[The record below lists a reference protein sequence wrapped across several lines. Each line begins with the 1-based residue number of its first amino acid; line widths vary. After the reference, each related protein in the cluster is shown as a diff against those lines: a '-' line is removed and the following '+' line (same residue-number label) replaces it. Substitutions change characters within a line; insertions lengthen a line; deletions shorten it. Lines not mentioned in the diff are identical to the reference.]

1 MKKLSLLLVL
11 TLLAGCLLPACL
23 LPASAQ
29 EIPHPYGITYPISG
43 QFGSN
48 HTFTLEQNGTM
59 TIVGKGPMIG
69 NEGYEFPWSVAAG
82 DVLFD
87 FRNHVKRVVVQPGST
102 TVGENAFAP
111 FYELEEVSLPQGIVS
126 IENGAFTDC
135 KALETID
142 LPESVTSIGDGAF
155 GGCEKLTGVRLPAN
169 LTYLGGSAF
178 AGTAV
183 TDVKLPAGLTHLG
196 GQAFY
201 DTPWYRAQPDGMIY
215 LNSFAY
221 AYKGDMPENTEITLK
236 PGTKHL
242 CELAFFDHP
251 DTIGQTYQPHLTGLI
266 LPDSITEL
274 EPYQFENLAGLRRL
288 TLPKGIS
295 SLPENMCQGC
305 YALEEVTIPDGVTE
319 IGSRAFWE
327 CAALEEITIPEG
339 VRTVGEDAFSGCK
352 SLTSVSLP
360 DSVTTLGGRA
370 FSGCEALAEVTL
382 GEGVTAIPNGA
393 FKFCPALKEM
403 TLPDSV
409 TEIGPWA
416 FSDCPGLETVRIPV
430 SVKKIGNGAFPPCY
444 SVEEEP
450 RLTVVFGGTE
460 EQWRAVEIN
469 PDDNKR
475 LTEASVVFAGGTP
488 RFCYGDVDGD
498 GEVKAADARLV
509 LRASVKLEQIGEGT
523 DRYRAADV
531 DFDGSLSAA
540 DARLVLRI
548 SVHLDEPPAGEPA
561 VVPPE
566 VPQPQEEL
574 SELLLNGGLF
584 EVRAGFASYESVGV
598 GFAVDDGKTLVCR
611 WSLIHHADRI
621 SVTRS
626 FFDGTVETFKVVGVE
641 GIDAVNDLVLLRLNN
656 PGKAMELLRTDPP
669 RGEKAYYFGERSSDA
684 CTSVDPDSADA
695 FPEDPFGR
703 KILSFYDPVGPY
715 DCESGTPFL
724 DRSGRVIGLWL
735 ARNDQG
741 NGCVYATPAAAVE
754 AIDRSHPMTVTEFKK
769 VDRAPGLVGGYQDV
783 TVLPHATVF
792 IPVLVDSYEAAEPT
806 VKTSRPDLLKVS
818 LARTGPELY
827 VVIVRVLKPC
837 QEVTVTVSVHTSY
850 GDAAVTS
857 VISTSEDAYLNLVGY
872 PVAADPGALWEITPS
887 DVWIGEDDG
896 IAHLQFPKKSFSH
909 SDEDMLNWY
918 AGVLLANGFA
928 FSYTEEEP
936 DGDGWCYVFNQT
948 EGEAVIRYH
957 DCSTYVEIEIADP
970 Y

>member
-11 TLLAGCLLPACL
+11 ALLVGCL

-69 NEGYEFPWSVAAG
+69 NEGYEFPWSVAVG
-82 DVLFD
+82 YTMFD

-111 FYELEEVSLPQGIVS
+111 FYELEEVSLPRGIVS

-135 KALETID
+135 KLLEKIN
-142 LPESVTSIGDGAF
+142 LPESLTSIGDGAF

-215 LNSFAY
+215 LNGFAY

-295 SLPENMCQGC
+295 SLPENMCQEC

-319 IGSRAFWE
+319 IGGRAFWE

-339 VRTVGEDAFSGCK
+339 VRTVGEYAFSGCK

-360 DSVTTLGGRA
+360 DSVTTLGGGA
-370 FSGCEALAEVTL
+370 FNGCEALAEVTL
-382 GEGVTAIPNGA
+382 GEGITAIPNGA

-403 TLPDSV
+403 TLPGSV

-430 SVKKIGNGAFPPCY
+430 SVKKIGNGAFACSGGGGLKKIIY
-444 SVEEEP
+444 EGDEAQW
-450 RLTVVFGGTE
+450 RQIAIDKNDNDKLLKAKLYFGGAE
-460 EQWRAVEIN
+460 PA
-469 PDDNKR
+469 P
-475 LTEASVVFAGGTP
+475 AGAI
-488 RFCYGDVDGD
+488 GDVDGD
-498 GEVKAADARLV
+498 GNITSADARLALRASVRLEKIEKGTARFFAADVDYDRALTAADARLI
-509 LRASVKLEQIGEGT
+509 LRASVGLEDLTDRLPESEALTEQELEERINAAVIEFYVQYEEGSGATGNGFAVGEEGEVVVPYGLIRHATSFDVCDGPVANCRVQSVLAVDPVSGLAVLKVSGDIRGLPVSRAGT
-523 DRYRAADV
+523 DLGKPVYSTDYLRSLHRLTTVAAPSDAELPEGAICASVPEGDHSFTLTGYPMVDRFGRAIGFIEQDV
-531 DFDGSLSAA
+531 YTDEGHFASAIPLSLLPLQKDYDPRSVEAFCRDEWRITPVCPVEKIA
-540 DARLVLRI
+540 LVQYGTGLVPLHTPGRWEEAVEVDNPRTDLIDVTVMTAPAEPEYPVLRI
-548 SVHLDEPPAGEPA
+548 FAKKPCDN
-561 VVPPE
+561 VP
-566 VPQPQEEL
+566 
-574 SELLLNGGLF
+574 
-584 EVRAGFASYESVGV
+584 
-598 GFAVDDGKTLVCR
+598 
-611 WSLIHHADRI
+611 
-621 SVTRS
+621 VT
-626 FFDGTVETFKVVGVE
+626 VNVVGRYETASLTLTVSASKDGYANMVGAE
-641 GIDAVNDLVLLRLNN
+641 YLPDPGVL
-656 PGKAMELLRTDPP
+656 
-669 RGEKAYYFGERSSDA
+669 
-684 CTSVDPDSADA
+684 
-695 FPEDPFGR
+695 
-703 KILSFYDPVGPY
+703 
-715 DCESGTPFL
+715 
-724 DRSGRVIGLWL
+724 W
-735 ARNDQG
+735 
-741 NGCVYATPAAAVE
+741 
-754 AIDRSHPMTVTEFKK
+754 
-769 VDRAPGLVGGYQDV
+769 
-783 TVLPHATVF
+783 
-792 IPVLVDSYEAAEPT
+792 
-806 VKTSRPDLLKVS
+806 KTSP
-818 LARTGPELY
+818 
-827 VVIVRVLKPC
+827 
-837 QEVTVTVSVHTSY
+837 
-850 GDAAVTS
+850 
-857 VISTSEDAYLNLVGY
+857 SEFIMD
-872 PVAADPGALWEITPS
+872 GALVFVFMKS
-887 DVWIGEDDG
+887 DVD
-896 IAHLQFPKKSFSH
+896 L
-909 SDEDMLNWY
+909 SDEDLFYSY
-918 AGVLLANGFA
+918 AGAL
-928 FSYTEEEP
+928 EELGYE
-936 DGDGWCYVFNQT
+936 
-948 EGEAVIRYH
+948 
-957 DCSTYVEIEIADP
+957 YVETEDLGDSYRYRFRFEEAGITVTYTDSEEDVVIACRIDA
-970 Y
+970 